1 VENIKNKSKEF
12 VLSKGADLV
21 GIASVNSSTEPQ
33 MAINLRTSYLV
44 QKLLLLWQK
53 EFQIV

>member
-44 QKLLLLWQK
+44 QNCCCFGKK
-53 EFQIV
+53 NSE